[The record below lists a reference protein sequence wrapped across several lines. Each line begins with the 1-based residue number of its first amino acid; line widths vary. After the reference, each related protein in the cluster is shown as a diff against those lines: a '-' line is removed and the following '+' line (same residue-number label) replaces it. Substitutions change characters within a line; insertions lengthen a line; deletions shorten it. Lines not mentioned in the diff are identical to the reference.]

1 MVRQAHSVY
10 EVHLGSW
17 KRHVEE
23 NRFLTYLEFANDLVN
38 YVKETGFT
46 YVLLWNIRMIRR
58 KINCGLFCPTSRF
71 GNHRIYVLNFITRS
85 WNWSNSG
92 LGTSFS

>member
-1 MVRQAHSVY
+1 
-10 EVHLGSW
+10 
-17 KRHVEE
+17 VEE

-58 KINCGLFCPTSRF
+58 KLSTVGYFVQLPVLGTT
-71 GNHRIYVLNFITRS
+71 GIYVLNFIT
-85 WNWSNSG
+85 
-92 LGTSFS
+92 